1 MQHNKQ
7 PMPSLKAMAL
17 VYESF
22 MLRQAQQPPFK
33 NHHTQIKNPYIFLLY
48 CPPTSN
54 KALVICPN
62 EQYLTVSIKA
72 SNIFPL

>member
-7 PMPSLKAMAL
+7 PLPSLKAMAA

-22 MLRQAQQPPFK
+22 MLQKPQRPHSTFIIHNCAA
-33 NHHTQIKNPYIFLLY
+33 YMFLLY

-54 KALVICPN
+54 K
-62 EQYLTVSIKA
+62 E
-72 SNIFPL
+72 F